1 MRKQNTSGMQ
11 ENEFEKQL
19 KKMMEE
25 FQLPPSDSVWEK
37 ISRSI
42 HNDKRRK
49 KPFIFL
55 LIIGLLTAGY
65 FVYHAFEKQ
74 ALNSNNYANIKTDN
88 LNNADSIFSKDSG
101 QLNVQKS
108 FDKTNTSDVY
118 TNDKANGLKNDIKVY
133 NKERNSVIDPLNN
146 IAYKKSVS
154 PIKNSLQKLQDNNSV
169 EVQQI
174 NKPSTKQN
182 DITVLNNQPVY
193 EDSSFINQ
201 SITIKD
207 SSTLIAQNNIIDTV
221 SSNRDSITINES
233 KADIAVKKS
242 TKKLLPN
249 MYKTPNWQWG
259 VNAFYGRSNIVEGLI
274 SSDKSLSQ
282 SLSNPGPGGF
292 YDTIFH
298 NKHPYTSSAAY
309 GFGGLI
315 QKKIAKHSF
324 ITAGINYTHLSVKSD
339 IGKTIDTAITISS
352 FNGTANYF
360 INRYAQPGPIKR
372 YTSNYNFIEIPVYF
386 QQEFLHAKNFSFSY
400 NAGISLRQLIS
411 SDALLYNQYNNVY
424 FSKND
429 LLRKTQFQFMGSLN
443 FKFTTAKNSSF
454 YIGPQ
459 LTYSLSDL
467 IKNSSNNNLHFINY
481 GLQVGLLLHK
491 K

>member
-19 KKMMEE
+19 KKKMEE

-42 HNDKRRK
+42 HNNQRRK

-65 FVYHAFEKQ
+65 FVYHASEKHPQ
-74 ALNSNNYANIKTDN
+74 SNNYTNSKTDN
-88 LNNADSIFSKDSG
+88 LKQNNDSIFSKDSG
-101 QLNVQKS
+101 KLSVQRS
-108 FDKTNTSDVY
+108 FDKKDTSDVY
-118 TNDKANGLKNDIKVY
+118 VNAKGNVLKNDIKVY
-133 NKERNSVIDPLNN
+133 NKENNPAIALINN
-146 IAYKKSVS
+146 IAHTKSIS
-154 PIKNSLQKLQDNNSV
+154 PIKNSLQKVQDNNSNKV
-169 EVQQI
+169 EQI
-174 NKPSTKQN
+174 NAPSIKQN
-182 DITVLNNQPVY
+182 NITVLNNPPVY
-193 EDSSFINQ
+193 EDSSFISQ

-207 SSTLIAQNNIIDTV
+207 SAAQIPQNNITGTV
-221 SSNRDSITINES
+221 SSNKDSIIIKES
-233 KADIAVKKS
+233 NDDSSLKKA
-242 TKKLLPN
+242 TKNSLVN

-259 VNAFYGRSNIVEGLI
+259 INAFYGRSNIVEGLI
-274 SSDKSLSQ
+274 SSDKSLPQ
-282 SLSNPGPGGF
+282 YLSNPGPGGF

-309 GFGGLI
+309 GFGALI
-315 QKKIAKHSF
+315 QKKVAKHSF
-324 ITAGINYTHLSVKSD
+324 IIAGINYTHLSVKSD

-360 INRYAQPGPIKR
+360 INRYAQPGPIKK
-372 YTSNYNFIEIPVYF
+372 YISNYNFIELPVYF
-386 QQEFLHAKNFSFSY
+386 QQEILHARNFSFSY

-411 SDALLYNQYNNVY
+411 SNALLYNQYNNVY

-429 LLRKTQFQFMGSLN
+429 LLRKTQFQFMTGLN
-443 FKFTTAKNSSF
+443 FKFNSGKNSSV

-467 IKNSSNNNLHFINY
+467 IKNSSNNNFHFINY
-481 GLQVGLLLHK
+481 GLHAGLLLHK